1 MSERVRFWRWYR
13 TVPIFSMA
21 VVAALCLGVVSVP
34 SVLLRHFLFPV
45 HHEQTIVDASA
56 RHGLDPLLVC
66 AVIKCESN
74 WSEQAVS
81 DAGAIGLMQMM
92 PATSMELAQSGYVDA
107 SVYDPSNLGDPAT
120 NIEYGCAYLQWLQHQ
135 LSSTDEVIAAYNAG
149 PGSVTTWLEGGGNIA
164 DVISF
169 PETALYLKRVNETYA
184 RYQQLYDSTL
194 NER

>member
-21 VVAALCLGVVSVP
+21 VVAAICLGVVSVP
-34 SVLLRHFLFPV
+34 SVLLRHFLYPV

-81 DAGAIGLMQMM
+81 DAGAIG
-92 PATSMELAQSGYVDA
+92 
-107 SVYDPSNLGDPAT
+107 SNLGDPAT
-120 NIEYGCAYLQWLQHQ
+120 NIEYGCAYLQWLQQQ